1 MFRSAL
7 LDALA
12 LLLPTDCA
20 ACGAPDRALC
30 DACGAQL
37 VPTVTQLA
45 IRRAHAPPLAVW
57 SALPYRETV
66 ASALSKLKESG
77 RTDVARPLALV
88 LSAAVTEARQS
99 ALERLPVG
107 AAVELALAPSSR
119 AAYRQRGYNP
129 VALLAR
135 PSRVGLPCL
144 RPLRVARATRD
155 QAGLGVTDRRANL
168 DGSLLVRTR
177 FAGGS
182 LQGRNLVLVDDV
194 VTTGATL
201 FECRRALEHAG
212 ARVLGAATLAFAE
225 RRSGASSVEVIT
237 ESSTQ

>member
-1 MFRSAL
+1 MIRSAL

-30 DACGAQL
+30 DACSAQL
-37 VPTVTQLA
+37 VPAVTRLA
-45 IRRAHAPPLAVW
+45 VRRAHAPPLAVW

-66 ASALSKLKESG
+66 AAALSKLKESG
-77 RTDVARPLALV
+77 RTDVARPLARV
-88 LSAAVTEARQS
+88 LSAAVLDARQA
-99 ALERLPVG
+99 ALERLPAG
-107 AAVELALAPSSR
+107 APIELALAPSSR

-129 VALLAR
+129 VQLLVR
-135 PSRVGLPCL
+135 SRIGLPCI
-144 RPLRVARATRD
+144 RPLRVGRATRD
-155 QAGLGVTDRRANL
+155 QAGLGVADRQANL

-182 LQGRNLVLVDDV
+182 LRGRNLIVVDDV

-212 ARVLGAATLAFAE
+212 ARVLGAATLAYAE

-237 ESSTQ
+237 ESVAP